1 MRKLIII
8 LLIGITT
15 YHLHAQSE
23 LDALRYSFLTH
34 GGTARYTAM
43 SGAFGALGA
52 DFSSVSTNP
61 AGLGSYR
68 TSSFMFSPVFQMNS
82 TEADYKGKL
91 SLADKINLNAN
102 NFGFVFNLLSSDN
115 ESSGW
120 KSVGFAIGYN
130 RLKNFNRDISIVGY
144 NENSS
149 RLDQFMINSDG
160 LLPENLGS
168 AEYVA
173 YDTYLTDTLGDP
185 DLLYIHPYYENYS
198 VNQNKKTVSKGGI
211 GEYVFALGGNYNDI
225 LQIGISF
232 GIQSIRYSEKST
244 FSENSDLTDL
254 QSFTFNE
261 YLDTRGSGFNMKV
274 GMILRPVEFLRLGA
288 AFHTPTFYTLKDV
301 YSYDASSYFRTPDSY
316 GDYDYFSDGDGE
328 MEYAYELYTPMRI
341 VTSAALVLP
350 KVGIFSADY
359 EFVKYNKARLRA
371 DDYNF
376 DSENEAIKELF
387 QQAHNIRLGVEIK
400 LSPVYIRGGASYYGS
415 PSINDEFGPIL
426 GYSFGAGMRTKN
438 VFVDFGYNHSFYS
451 NNTKLYDYY
460 NYGSY
465 GSEYTKLGFKED
477 LYSLTIGF
485 SF

>member
-1 MRKLIII
+1 
-8 LLIGITT
+8 
-15 YHLHAQSE
+15 
-23 LDALRYSFLTH
+23 
-34 GGTARYTAM
+34 
-43 SGAFGALGA
+43 
-52 DFSSVSTNP
+52 
-61 AGLGSYR
+61 
-68 TSSFMFSPVFQMNS
+68 MNS

-91 SLADKINLNAN
+91 SLADKINLNTN

-120 KSVGFAIGYN
+120 KSVGFALGYN
-130 RLKNFNRDISIVGY
+130 RLKNFNRDINIVGY

-173 YDTYLTDTLGDP
+173 Y
-185 DLLYIHPYYENYS
+185 ENYFI
-198 VNQNKKTVSKGGI
+198 NQSKKTVTKGGI
-211 GEYVFALGGNYNDI
+211 GEYVFALGGNYNDV

-232 GIQSIRYSEKST
+232 GIQSVSYSEKST
-244 FSENSDLTDL
+244 FSENSDATDL
-254 QSFTFNE
+254 QSFTYNE
-261 YLDTRGSGFNMKV
+261 YLDTKGSGFNMKM
-274 GMILRPVEFLRLGA
+274 GMIYRPVDFLRLGA
-288 AFHTPTFYTLKDV
+288 AFHTPTFYTLKDI

-341 VTSAALVLP
+341 VASAALVLP

-359 EFVKYNKARLRA
+359 EFIKYNKARLRS

-376 DSENEAIKELF
+376 DSENEAVKELF
-387 QQAHNIRLGVEIK
+387 QQAHNIRLGAEIK

-415 PSINDEFGPIL
+415 PSINDEFGAIL

-465 GSEYTKLGFKED
+465 GSEFTKLSFKED

-485 SF
+485 AF